1 MFSFFFYGTL
11 RDADLRAIVLG
22 GEASSATLA
31 PAILS
36 GYRRVRIAGRGYP
49 ALIADP
55 RGRTDGL
62 LASGLGETA
71 AARISYYESDDYAVR
86 RAEVET
92 AAGLADGPADS
103 RVSAWVFVPRRGR
116 TMPLTPA
123 PWDLALW
130 RRRFKT
136 GACANARAWMARLE
150 RPELVRLAAGWRARR
165 RVPGVPQV

>member
-22 GEASSATLA
+22 GEAPVQTMA
-31 PAILS
+31 PAVLS

-49 ALIADP
+49 ALIPHP
-55 RGRTDGL
+55 RGRTDGC
-62 LASGLGETA
+62 LAHGLGERA
-71 AARISYYESDDYAVR
+71 AARISYYESDDYTVR
-86 RAEVET
+86 LAQVE
-92 AAGLADGPADS
+92 AADGPAA
-103 RVSAWVFVPRRGR
+103 AWFFLPESGR
-116 TMPLTPA
+116 SMPLTPA

-130 RRRFKT
+130 RRRFKNS
-136 GACANARAWMARLE
+136 ACANARAWMARLE